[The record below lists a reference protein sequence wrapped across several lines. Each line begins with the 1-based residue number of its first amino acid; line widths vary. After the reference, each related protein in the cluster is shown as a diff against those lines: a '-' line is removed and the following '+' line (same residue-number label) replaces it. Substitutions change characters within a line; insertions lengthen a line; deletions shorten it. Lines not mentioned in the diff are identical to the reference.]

1 MGNQK
6 MRGMEKWSQKIR
18 TEESINQ
25 ESISDPEAILE
36 IQEMNSLT
44 IISSKVKQKYK
55 PQQLQSIMILSKKID
70 ENSEEY
76 SIKETTKEKKYEI
89 EMIPR
94 EKEPLISQKTEH
106 FNITSLKRKAKP
118 RNQIQELDGL
128 EIINRRRR
136 NIEKEDT
143 RLKRKTLLIPQNID
157 KISIQS
163 LIPKKE
169 YKNVVQELDGI
180 EIIKSMKEAPIP
192 QCVDEL
198 VIPREYDMLLVKPTW
213 NSLQIQGSGLNLLA
227 IPRDIGLEN
236 QEVDE
241 FEILGMEK
249 PELYIESIEPI
260 SYDKPNVLQK
270 IQVLIP
276 IPDNNIQK
284 QENWSIKGKQKPKV
298 IPNKLMKNDRF
309 RIYGLEKEEKKVV
322 PNKVMKNDRFRI
334 YGLEKEE
341 KKVEPNKVMKNDR
354 FRIYG
359 LEKEEKVVEPNRVM
373 KNDRFRIYGLEKE
386 EKVVEPNRIMKS
398 DRFRI
403 YGLEKEEKI
412 VEPNKVM
419 KNDRF
424 RINGIPK
431 VEKVVEPN
439 KVMKNDRFRIYG
451 LEKEEK
457 KNRTK

>member
-1 MGNQK
+1 MEQNPIDIIRSFAEDNLECNLDNLITFDLKKLMKDEVYGCPNRKFDADDTTIMRAIYCVVFGSVWPNLSMDNSGNEK
-6 MRGMEKWSQKIR
+6 MRGIEKWSQKIR

-44 IISSKVKQKYK
+44 IISSKVKQKFK
-55 PQQLQSIMILSKKID
+55 PQQLQPIMILSKKMD

-76 SIKETTKEKKYEI
+76 SIKETTKERKYEL

-94 EKEPLISQKTEH
+94 EKEPLILQKTEH

-128 EIINRRRR
+128 EIINRKRR
-136 NIEKEDT
+136 NVEAFEKKVEIEET
-143 RLKRKTLLIPQNID
+143 RLRRKKLLIPQNID

-169 YKNVVQELDGI
+169 YNNVVQELDGI
-180 EIIKSMKEAPIP
+180 EIIRSMKEAPIP

-276 IPDNNIQK
+276 IPDNSIQK
-284 QENWSIKGKQKPKV
+284 LENWNIKGKPKP
-298 IPNKLMKNDRF
+298 
-309 RIYGLEKEEKKVV
+309 KVV
-322 PNKVMKNDRFRI
+322 PNKVMKKFSS
-334 YGLEKEE
+334 G
-341 KKVEPNKVMKNDR
+341 
-354 FRIYG
+354 
-359 LEKEEKVVEPNRVM
+359 
-373 KNDRFRIYGLEKE
+373 
-386 EKVVEPNRIMKS
+386 
-398 DRFRI
+398 
-403 YGLEKEEKI
+403 
-412 VEPNKVM
+412 
-419 KNDRF
+419 
-424 RINGIPK
+424 
-431 VEKVVEPN
+431 
-439 KVMKNDRFRIYG
+439 
-451 LEKEEK
+451 
-457 KNRTK
+457 